1 MSESLIGV
9 FTKVILLGPPGCGKG
24 TQADIICKEY
34 NIPHISTGDILR
46 DNVKRGTGIG
56 TNAKEYMDSGRL
68 VPDEIIIHMMK
79 DRFLADDC
87 GKGFLLDGFPRTI
100 AQAEALDNLLDQM
113 DMSLDYIV
121 NIDVKDE
128 DIINRISKRLS
139 CPNCGEVYNL
149 LYKKPKKEMS
159 CDTCGGK
166 LHQRDDDKEEVIR
179 NRLDVY
185 RKQTAPLISYYKQKI
200 KNVDGSKNIGE
211 VTKDILKI
219 LKS

>member
-1 MSESLIGV
+1 MRI
-9 FTKVILLGPPGCGKG
+9 ILLGPPGCGKG
-24 TQADIICKEY
+24 TQADIISKDFD
-34 NIPHISTGDILR
+34 IPHISTGDILR
-46 DNVKRGTGIG
+46 DNVKRGTDVGK
-56 TNAKEYMDSGRL
+56 NAKEYMDSGRL
-68 VPDEIIIHMMK
+68 VPDEIIICMMK
-79 DRFLADDC
+79 ERFLEDDC
-87 GKGFLLDGFPRTI
+87 TKGFLLDGFPRTI
-100 AQAEALDNLLDQM
+100 AQAEALDDLLNQM

-121 NIDVKDE
+121 NIDVNDE

-149 LYKKPKKEMS
+149 LFKKPKKEMS

-185 RKQTAPLISYYKQKI
+185 RKQTAPLISYYKEKI

-211 VTKDILKI
+211 VTKVIFKI

>member
-1 MSESLIGV
+1 MRI
-9 FTKVILLGPPGCGKG
+9 ILLGPPGCGKG
-24 TQADIICKEY
+24 TQADIISKDFD
-34 NIPHISTGDILR
+34 IPHISTGDILR
-46 DNVKRGTGIG
+46 DNVKRGTDVGR
-56 TNAKEYMDSGRL
+56 NAKEYMDSGRL
-68 VPDEIIIHMMK
+68 VPDEIIICMMK
-79 DRFLADDC
+79 ERFLEDDC
-87 GKGFLLDGFPRTI
+87 TKGFLLDGFPRTI
-100 AQAEALDNLLDQM
+100 AQAEALDDLLDQM

-121 NIDVKDE
+121 NIDVNDE

-139 CPNCGEVYNL
+139 CPSCGEVYNL
-149 LYKKPKKEMS
+149 IYKKPKKEMS

-185 RKQTAPLISYYKQKI
+185 RKQTAPLISYYKEKI
-200 KNVDGSKNIGE
+200 KNVDGSKNISE